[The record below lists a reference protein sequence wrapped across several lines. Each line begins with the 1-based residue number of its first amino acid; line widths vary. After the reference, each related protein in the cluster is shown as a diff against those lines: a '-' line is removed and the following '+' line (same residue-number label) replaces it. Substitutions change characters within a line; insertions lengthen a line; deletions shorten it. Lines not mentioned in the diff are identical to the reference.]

1 MFSFFRKKTA
11 PATEKQPETPSP
23 PEANPLAAML
33 ARNLAQLEQ
42 DPAARKAV
50 RREWLKYF
58 EQHPIADLRHYYTFL
73 FPILEQAAAQQ
84 WQQWQGLDE
93 FAALFAQRLFISE
106 RRGLLATDF

>member
-1 MFSFFRKKTA
+1 MFSFFRKKSA
-11 PATEKQPETPSP
+11 PAAEKQPETPSP
-23 PEANPLAAML
+23 PEANPLASML

-58 EQHPIADLRHYYTFL
+58 EQHPLADLRHYYTFL
-73 FPILEQAAAQQ
+73 FPILEQAAAQR

-93 FAALFAQRLFISE
+93 FAALFSQRLFIAE
-106 RRGLLATDF
+106 RRRLLATDF